1 VSRTMNTDTS
11 MLEKIREVVDG
22 AQAGRVF
29 GTPIQQDGV
38 VVLPVAKVKGGGG
51 GGGGTGQAEEGRE
64 GSGSGAGMGVSAK
77 PLGVFVVKNGKVRWQ
92 PAVDI
97 NKVILGAQIVAITAL
112 VTRVLLR
119 ARHHHLHGGHSHM
132 SR

>member
-1 VSRTMNTDTS
+1 VSRTMNSDTS
-11 MLEKIREVVDG
+11 MLETIREVVDS

-38 VVLPVAKVKGGGG
+38 VVLPVATVRGGGG
-51 GGGGTGQAEEGRE
+51 GGSGQAEKGHE
-64 GSGSGAGMGVSAK
+64 GSGSGGGMGVSAK

-97 NKVILGAQIVAITAL
+97 NKVILGGQIVAITAL

-119 ARHHHLHGGHSHM
+119 SRHRHLHGGHSRM
-132 SR
+132 SA